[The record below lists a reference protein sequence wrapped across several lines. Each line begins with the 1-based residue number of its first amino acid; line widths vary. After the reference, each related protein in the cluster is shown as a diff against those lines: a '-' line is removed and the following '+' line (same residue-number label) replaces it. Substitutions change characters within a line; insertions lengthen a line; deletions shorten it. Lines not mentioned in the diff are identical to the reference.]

1 MIGALLENFLKAL
14 AINGVQLKRAL
25 LVTGAK
31 QYGVHLGPVKCPM
44 EETDAWIDGPGRP
57 PNFYYTQQNILKAAA
72 KAGGFQWIVTYPNDV
87 IGVARGN
94 FMNLS
99 TALALYAAVNREL
112 GGELEFP
119 GSETFYTRFDSFTS
133 SKLHAAFS
141 LWAILEPSAGNQAF
155 NVVNGDV
162 ESWSNLWP
170 RVAKKFGCKVPSRQ
184 FERPT
189 PEDSV
194 VKLQAIPP
202 FEDLAAER
210 GMEGKVGYGKVE
222 QRIDLVKWSQRKDVK
237 DAWIRLAEREGL
249 EKETFENA
257 TWAFLG
263 FILGRNYDIVISM
276 SKARKLGWTGYVDSW
291 DALEESFNDLY
302 REKIAPACT

>member
-1 MIGALLENFLKAL
+1 
-14 AINGVQLKRAL
+14 
-25 LVTGAK
+25 
-31 QYGVHLGPVKCPM
+31 M
-44 EETDAWIDGPGRP
+44 EETDPWIDGPGRP

-72 KAGGFQWIVTYPNDV
+72 KTGGFQWIVTYPNDV

-99 TALALYAAVNREL
+99 TAMALYAAVSREL

-141 LWAILEPSAGNQAF
+141 LWAMLEPAAGNQAF

-162 ESWSNLWP
+162 QSWSNLWP
-170 RVAKKFGCKVPSRQ
+170 RVAQKFGCKIPSRQ

-189 PEDSV
+189 PAASV

-202 FEDLAAER
+202 FEDLAAET

-237 DAWIRLAEREGL
+237 DAWERLAAREGL
-249 EKETFENA
+249 EKKTFENA

-291 DALEESFNDLY
+291 DALEESFNDLSQ
-302 REKIAPACT
+302 EKIAPACV